1 MGAYAF
7 IKDEVPMHNA
17 IPQHNGA
24 ISEALYRHFPGES
37 DCDRLKRL
45 VKTVSLRAASDT
57 KGFLKNELTR
67 LEAELERVSSSARI
81 QIVR

>member
-1 MGAYAF
+1 
-7 IKDEVPMHNA
+7 MHNA
-17 IPQHNGA
+17 IQRHNGA

-45 VKTVSLRAASDT
+45 VKTVALRAASDT

-67 LEAELERVSSSARI
+67 LEAELERVSASTRARV
-81 QIVR
+81 VR